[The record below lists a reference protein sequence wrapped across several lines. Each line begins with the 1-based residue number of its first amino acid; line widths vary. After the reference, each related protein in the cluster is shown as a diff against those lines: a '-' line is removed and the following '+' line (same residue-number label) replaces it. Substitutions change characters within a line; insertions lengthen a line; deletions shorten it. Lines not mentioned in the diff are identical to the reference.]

1 MIFQKRVREGADNRF
16 RILQITKVLMHKNT
30 LTYNLGRQSLS
41 GMFHLVHFAKWWQ
54 IFLELNSKGL
64 YQSSG
69 KEKES
74 RCLVFTFSTKREI
87 RQFHVVV
94 VQRRRR
100 TTKSVMHVQSCCF
113 PPPPPPPPCKGIQ
126 DSLRFWIPRSGL
138 RILITGF
145 QIFFSETW
153 IPDSNC

>member
-16 RILQITKVLMHKNT
+16 RILQITKVLMSHKNI

-41 GMFHLVHFAKWWQ
+41 GMFHLVHFVKWWQ

-100 TTKSVMHVQSCCF
+100 NVQKSVMHVQSCCF
-113 PPPPPPPPCKGIQ
+113 PPPPPRTPSPPCKGIQ
-126 DSLRFWIPRSGL
+126 DSLDSTQW
-138 RILITGF
+138 T
-145 QIFFSETW
+145 
-153 IPDSNC
+153 PDSNYWIPHLFQ